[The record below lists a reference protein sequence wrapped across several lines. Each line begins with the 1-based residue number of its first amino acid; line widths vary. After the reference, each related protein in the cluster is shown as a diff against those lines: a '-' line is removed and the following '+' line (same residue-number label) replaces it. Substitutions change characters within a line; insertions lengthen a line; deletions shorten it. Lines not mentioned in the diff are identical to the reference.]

1 MSILSASAQG
11 ASLLIVF
18 QIISRGFTFIVNQ
31 VLLRFLSP
39 EVLGLSAQL
48 DLYSITVLS
57 FARESIRV
65 ACQRQRSSIQ
75 TVVNFGFLPVFI
87 GAPLAYGLAVLY
99 QRAELPDV
107 PYFVPS
113 LFIYGVSAVIELL
126 SEPSFIVSQQLLLYR
141 LRASTEAIAT
151 FGRCLATCGTA
162 IYAARIGKE
171 IGVLPFALG
180 QLAYSVLLLISY
192 TGQIYFQDTK
202 ESFSLLPRTIE
213 TSKPG
218 QYTLGLFPRE
228 LGILSISLFIQN
240 SFKYVLTQGDG
251 MLIAVLASLKEQG
264 AYALA
269 SNYGGLIARMV
280 FQPIEE
286 ASRNMFA
293 QLFNLADEA
302 NSDPVKAKKQKDDL
316 ENAKTLL
323 QRMLRLY
330 CIIGLV
336 ACAVGPTVA
345 PILLRLIAGRRWSDT
360 DASIVLS
367 NYCYYIPLL
376 ALNGVSEAF
385 VAATA
390 STSTLNLQSALMGVW
405 FVAFAASTYLFM
417 EVMRLGASGLVFAN
431 CINMGSRIAFNTY
444 FIRSYFGSR
453 ASVYLIPF
461 HYCLC

>member
-1 MSILSASAQG
+1 MSVLSASAQG
-11 ASLLIVF
+11 ASLLIIF

-31 VLLRFLSP
+31 ILLRFLSP

-75 TVVNFGFLPVFI
+75 TVVNFGFLPVLL

-107 PYFVPS
+107 PYFVQS
-113 LFIYGVSAVIELL
+113 LVIYGFSAVIELL
-126 SEPSFIVSQQLLLYR
+126 SEPAFIVSQQLLLYK

-162 IYAARIGKE
+162 IYAARSGKE
-171 IGVLPFALG
+171 VGVLPFALG
-180 QLAYSVLLLISY
+180 QFVYSVLLLVSY
-192 TGQIYFQDTK
+192 TGQLSLQNTK
-202 ESFSLLPRTIE
+202 ESFSLLPKTIKA
-213 TSKPG
+213 SKPR
-218 QYTLGLFPRE
+218 QYVLGLFPRE
-228 LGILSISLFIQN
+228 LGILSISLFVQN

-293 QLFNLADEA
+293 QLFNSADEDT
-302 NSDPVKAKKQKDDL
+302 SDLVKVKKQKEDL

-336 ACAVGPTVA
+336 ACAIGPAAA

-360 DASIVLS
+360 EASVVLS

-390 STSTLNLQSALMGVW
+390 STSALNIQSVLMGIW
-405 FVAFAASTYLFM
+405 FVIFAASTFFFM
-417 EVMRLGASGLVFAN
+417 EVMKLGASGLVFAN
-431 CINMGSRIAFNTY
+431 CINMGSRIIFNTHY
-444 FIRSYFGSR
+444 IKSYFGSR
-453 ASVYLIPF
+453 DSVN
-461 HYCLC
+461 